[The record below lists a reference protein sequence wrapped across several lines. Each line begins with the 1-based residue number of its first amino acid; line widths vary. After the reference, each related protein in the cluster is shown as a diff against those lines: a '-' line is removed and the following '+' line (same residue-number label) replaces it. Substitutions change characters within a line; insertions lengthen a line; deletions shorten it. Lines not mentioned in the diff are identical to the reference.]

1 MVKQHKLP
9 CEVTK
14 VNSEIGFI
22 VYLRNKYD
30 TDALTVLIEVI
41 TLVLQIC

>member
-1 MVKQHKLP
+1 MWID
-9 CEVTK
+9 E
-14 VNSEIGFI
+14 SELRIGFI